1 MDGVHQFSWKFNSSF
16 KLENVEEDEELKGAS
31 SLPSV
36 PQPQTPKEPME
47 FLSRSW
53 SLSPSEVSK
62 ALAHKKNDI
71 HTIHNKNL
79 NTCPQPQAPV
89 APQLLVMNSVHARR
103 TGSFGKWIHHHLHH
117 HLHHHHHHHQ
127 GHKEHDRNAMKKKES
142 MRMENAHF
150 HSAISIAGLAAGLAA
165 VAAAQSS
172 NSDSKMSVALA
183 SATELLASHC
193 VELAE
198 LAGAEHD
205 RVASVVQSAVDIRN
219 AGDLVTLT
227 AAAATALRGE
237 AALKVRRQ
245 NEVKRNAAISPYDK
259 GMAETHTIMTL
270 RSHIEESSTPCEGE
284 LWQHTTKGLFQM
296 KHASV
301 YINKKSQ
308 VILKLKSKH
317 IGGAFST
324 NSKCIVY
331 GICDENSAWPYRTER
346 DNPEEVFF
354 GLRTAQGF
362 LEFKCKNQAHKQ
374 RWADAIHNLLRHGN
388 WVEAAECSP
397 ELLNISNSISL
408 RVFDGVS
415 SGNRT

>member
-1 MDGVHQFSWKFNSSF
+1 MDSVRHFSWKFNSSL
-16 KLENVEEDEELKGAS
+16 KLENVEEDEEMKGAS
-31 SLPSV
+31 PLPSV

-53 SLSPSEVSK
+53 SLSPSEVAK
-62 ALAHKKNDI
+62 ALAHKRNDI
-71 HTIHNKNL
+71 HTIHDKNL
-79 NTCPQPQAPV
+79 NTCPQPQAPA
-89 APQLLVMNSVHARR
+89 APQLLAAKVINSAHGKR
-103 TGSFGKWIHHHLHH
+103 TGSFGKWFHH
-117 HLHHHHHHHQ
+117 HLHHHHHHHHH
-127 GHKEHDRNAMKKKES
+127 GHKEHDRSTMKKKES
-142 MRMENAHF
+142 LRMENAHV
-150 HSAISIAGLAAGLAA
+150 HSAVSIAGLAAGLAA
-165 VAAAQSS
+165 AAAAQSS

-205 RVASVVQSAVDIRN
+205 RVATVVQSAVDIHS
-219 AGDLVTLT
+219 AGDLMTLT

-237 AALKVRRQ
+237 AALKVRRR
-245 NEVKRNAAISPYDK
+245 NEARRNAAISPYDR
-259 GMAETHTIMTL
+259 GMAETHMTL

-284 LWQHTTKGLFQM
+284 LWLHTTKGLFQM

-317 IGGAFST
+317 IRGAFST

-331 GICDENSAWPYRTER
+331 GLCDENSAWPYRKER

-362 LEFKCKNQAHKQ
+362 LEFKCKNKAHKQ
-374 RWADAIHNLLRHGN
+374 RWVDAIYNLLRHGN
-388 WVEAAECSP
+388 WVEATEVSP
-397 ELLNISNSISL
+397 ELLNISQSISI
-408 RVFDGVS
+408 
-415 SGNRT
+415 

>member
-1 MDGVHQFSWKFNSSF
+1 MDGVHQFSWKFNSPF

-62 ALAHKKNDI
+62 ALAHKKNDM

-89 APQLLVMNSVHARR
+89 APQLLASKVMNSVQARR

-117 HLHHHHHHHQ
+117 HLRHHHHHHQ
-127 GHKEHDRNAMKKKES
+127 
-142 MRMENAHF
+142 
-150 HSAISIAGLAAGLAA
+150 AISIAGLAAGLAA

-172 NSDSKMSVALA
+172 NSDSKMSAALA

-237 AALKVRRQ
+237 AALKVRRR

-284 LWQHTTKGLFQM
+284 LWQHTPKGLFQM

-388 WVEAAECSP
+388 WVEAAKCSP

-408 RVFDGVS
+408 RVFDGVC

>member
-1 MDGVHQFSWKFNSSF
+1 MEGVRHFSWKFNSSL
-16 KLENVEEDEELKGAS
+16 KLENVEEEEELKGAS

-36 PQPQTPKEPME
+36 PQPETPKEPME

-62 ALAHKKNDI
+62 ALAHRRNDI
-71 HTIHNKNL
+71 HTIRNKNL
-79 NTCPQPQAPV
+79 STCPQPQAPV
-89 APQLLVMNSVHARR
+89 APQLLAAKVMNSVHARR
-103 TGSFGKWIHHHLHH
+103 MGGSLGKWVHH
-117 HLHHHHHHHQ
+117 HLHHHHH
-127 GHKEHDRNAMKKKES
+127 GHKEHDRNEMKKKES
-142 MRMENAHF
+142 VRMENAHV

-165 VAAAQSS
+165 VAAAESS
-172 NSDSKMSVALA
+172 NSESKMSVALA

-193 VELAE
+193 IELAE

-205 RVASVVQSAVDIRN
+205 RVASVVQSAVDIRS

-237 AALKVRRQ
+237 AVLKVRRR
-245 NEVKRNAAISPYDK
+245 NEAKRNAAISPYDR
-259 GMAETHTIMTL
+259 GMAETHTIKTL
-270 RSHIEESSTPCEGE
+270 RSHIEESITPCEGE

-331 GICDENSAWPYRTER
+331 GLCDENSAWPYRKER

-362 LEFKCKNQAHKQ
+362 LEFKCKNNAHKQ
-374 RWADAIHNLLRHGN
+374 RWVDAIHNLLRHGN
-388 WVEAAECSP
+388 WVEATECSP
-397 ELLNISNSISL
+397 ELLNISNSISI
-408 RVFDGVS
+408 
-415 SGNRT
+415 